1 MEEMRYK
8 MNTEKDREEVE
19 RLKHEPENAAKDLN
33 MFFENFIKQNK
44 FVKKY
49 DFGNNFTVSMRP
61 CTMGELM
68 EAELF
73 VRGQNPNIPID
84 TMVRLRSAAILSQA
98 IEELCG
104 VKINDPEKSEDDNM
118 LRRTTLYTQ
127 LLSLPPDLIEKIYE
141 CYLKTVDEQ
150 SELYKSP
157 LKLKEDITNF

>member
-8 MNTEKDREEVE
+8 MNTDKDREEVE
-19 RLKHEPENAAKDLN
+19 NLKHKPENVAKDLN
-33 MFFENFIKQNK
+33 MFFENFIKENK
-44 FVKKY
+44 FVKEY
-49 DFGNNFTVSMRP
+49 DFGNNFRVSMRP

-104 VKINDPEKSEDDNM
+104 VKIYDPEKSEDDNM
-118 LRRTTLYTQ
+118 LRRTALYSQ

-157 LKLKEDITNF
+157 LKLKENITNF

>member
-1 MEEMRYK
+1 MGEMRYK
-8 MNTEKDREEVE
+8 MDSEKDRKEVDD
-19 RLKHEPENAAKDLN
+19 LKHSPENVTRDLN
-33 MFFENFIKQNK
+33 SFFENFIKKNK

-49 DFGNNFTVSMRP
+49 DFGNDFTVSMRP
-61 CTMGELM
+61 CTTGELM

-104 VKINDPEKSEDDNM
+104 VQIENPEQTEDENM

-127 LLSLPPDLIEKIYE
+127 LLSLPPDLVEKIYE
-141 CYLKTVDEQ
+141 CYLETVDEQ
-150 SELYKSP
+150 AKLYKNP
-157 LKLKEDITNF
+157 LKLKEDIANF